1 MVDFRYHLVSIIAVF
16 LALAIGI
23 VLGTTALNSALV
35 DDLRHQVKS
44 LAGSKRGLEHSV
56 AQSQGQL
63 SDAQRFQK
71 AAETPLVLDRL
82 AGRTVTVISAP
93 GAARDVR
100 DRLVKTLQTAGA
112 TVTLQIRLT
121 DRYADPAHTDD
132 LAAAATAA
140 LPPPQTFTLG
150 DSAPAHAAEALVSGA
165 VAGQRGPAL
174 RTASILDK
182 FRSRGLL
189 TTDGDATTPGRLA
202 VLLVGDPSNSSSN
215 NDSVITAEAGYLAT
229 ALADRAEVAVVSG
242 SVLSATN
249 GALQSVR
256 SNGNLASELSSCD
269 GVDQPQGRACSI
281 LALAAGLR
289 GQFGSWGSARGTSG
303 PLPSVA
309 AT

>member
-1 MVDFRYHLVSIIAVF
+1 
-16 LALAIGI
+16 
-23 VLGTTALNSALV
+23 VLG
-35 DDLRHQVKS
+35 
-44 LAGSKRGLEHSV
+44 
-56 AQSQGQL
+56 
-63 SDAQRFQK
+63 
-71 AAETPLVLDRL
+71 RL

-121 DRYADPAHTDD
+121 DRYADPAHADD
-132 LAAAATAA
+132 LAAAAAAA

-150 DSAPAHAAEALVSGA
+150 DSAPAHAAEALASGA
-165 VAGQRGPAL
+165 IAAQREPAS

-189 TTDGDATTPGRLA
+189 ATDGDATTPGRLA
-202 VLLVGDPSNSSSN
+202 VLLVGDPSGGSN
-215 NDSVITAEAGYLAT
+215 NNNDAIAADTGYLAT
-229 ALADRAEVAVVSG
+229 ALADQAEVTVVSG

-249 GALQSVR
+249 GALQTVR
-256 SNGNLASELSSCD
+256 SNGTLATVLSSCD
-269 GVDQPQGRACSI
+269 GVDQPQGRACSV

-289 GQFGSWGSARGTSG
+289 GQLGSWGSAHGTSG
-303 PLPSVA
+303 PLPPVD

>member
-1 MVDFRYHLVSIIAVF
+1 
-16 LALAIGI
+16 
-23 VLGTTALNSALV
+23 
-35 DDLRHQVKS
+35 
-44 LAGSKRGLEHSV
+44 V
-56 AQSQGQL
+56 AQTQGQL
-63 SDAQRFQK
+63 GDAQQFEK
-71 AAETPLVLDRL
+71 AAETPLVLGRL

-165 VAGQRGPAL
+165 IAAQRDPAS
-174 RTASILDK
+174 RTSSVLDK

-189 TTDGDATTPGRLA
+189 TTDGDATTAGRLA
-202 VLLVGDPSNSSSN
+202 VLLLGDPSSGSGG
-215 NDSVITAEAGYLAT
+215 NDDVIAAETGYLAT
-229 ALADRAEVAVVSG
+229 ALADRAEVTVVSG
-242 SVLSATN
+242 TALSAGN
-249 GALQSVR
+249 GALQTVR
-256 SNGNLASELSSCD
+256 SNGALASELSSCD
-269 GVDQPQGRACSI
+269 GVDQPQGRACSV

-289 GQFGSWGSARGTSG
+289 GQFGAWGSGRGASG
-303 PLPSVA
+303 PLPPIA

>member
-44 LAGSKRGLEHSV
+44 LASSKRGLEHSV
-56 AQSQGQL
+56 AQTQGQL
-63 SDAQRFQK
+63 NDAQRFAK
-71 AAETPLVLDRL
+71 AAETPLVVDRL
-82 AGRTVTVISAP
+82 AGRTVTIISTP

-121 DRYADPAHTDD
+121 NRYADPAHADD

-150 DSAPAHAAEALVSGA
+150 DSAPAHAAEALASGA
-165 VAGQRGPAL
+165 IAGQREPSS

-189 TTDGDATTPGRLA
+189 TTDGNTTIAGRLA
-202 VLLVGDPSNSSSN
+202 VLLVGDPSGNSTDDVVSA
-215 NDSVITAEAGYLAT
+215 DAGYLAT
-229 ALADRAEVAVVSG
+229 ALADRAEVTVVSG
-242 SVLSATN
+242 SVLSATT
-249 GALQSVR
+249 GALQKVR
-256 SNGNLASELSSCD
+256 SNGTLTSELSSCD
-269 GVDQPQGRACSI
+269 GVDQPQGRACSV

-289 GQFGSWGSARGTSG
+289 GQLGSWGSASGTSG
-303 PLPSVA
+303 PLPPVA

>member
-56 AQSQGQL
+56 AQAQGQL
-63 SDAQRFQK
+63 GDAQRFEK
-71 AAETPLVLDRL
+71 AAETPLVLGRL

-121 DRYADPAHTDD
+121 DRYADPAHSDD
-132 LAAAATAA
+132 LAAAAAAA

-165 VAGQRGPAL
+165 IAAQREPAS
-174 RTASILDK
+174 RTASVLDK

-202 VLLVGDPSNSSSN
+202 VLLLGDPSSGGSN
-215 NDSVITAEAGYLAT
+215 DDMIAAETGYLAT
-229 ALADRAEVAVVSG
+229 ALVDRAEVTVVSG
-242 SVLSATN
+242 SVQSATN
-249 GALQSVR
+249 GVLQTVR
-256 SNGNLASELSSCD
+256 SNGTLASELSSCD
-269 GVDQPQGRACSI
+269 GVDQPQGRACSV

-289 GQFGSWGSARGTSG
+289 GQIGSWGSAHGTSG
-303 PLPSVA
+303 PLPPVA